1 MATKLEDTLTLE
13 DIKIP
18 GYERVL
24 KVTDDSVGL
33 KAVISIHNL
42 RLCKA
47 AVGGTR
53 IYPYASFDDALYDV
67 LRLSKGMTYKSAVSG
82 SGWGGA
88 KSVIIA
94 DDRRVREDML
104 SAFADAVN
112 LLEGLYICAED
123 VGCTIDDVAT
133 IAKRTPYVLGCPH
146 EKSSGNPA
154 PFTAWGVFRGIQAAC
169 KKCFGTDSLQ
179 GLTVA
184 VQGVGEVGERLA
196 AHLFW
201 HGAKLI
207 ITDLNKNKA
216 ERLARCYGGI
226 AVAPHEIYEQICD
239 VFSPC
244 AMGGVLNPVT
254 IGKLRCQIVAGAAN
268 NSLLSEEDAEEI
280 MKRNILYAPDFV
292 INAGGLINVTE
303 ETMEHGY
310 QPICARDKTDKIYD
324 QLMLIFEIASQ
335 NQISPHMSAKKLA
348 EYRLQ
353 YQVGRRVDPI
363 YLHHAGVSY

>member
-1 MATKLEDTLTLE
+1 MVTKENTLILE
-13 DIKIP
+13 DIKVP

-24 KVTDDSVGL
+24 KVIDDSVGL

-53 IYPYASFDDALYDV
+53 IYPYSSFDDALYDV

-94 DDRRVREDML
+94 DDRRVRQDIL
-104 SAFADAVN
+104 YAFAEALN

-133 IAKRTPYVLGCPH
+133 IAKKTPYVLGCPH
-146 EKSSGNPA
+146 EKSSGDPA

-169 KKCFGTDSLQ
+169 KRCFGSDSVH
-179 GLTVA
+179 GRTIA
-184 VQGVGEVGERLA
+184 IQGVGGVGERLA
-196 AHLFW
+196 AYLFW

-207 ITDLNKNKA
+207 LTDLDRKKA
-216 ERLARCYGGI
+216 SLLARRYGGI
-226 AVAPHEIYEQICD
+226 AVAPHEIYEQECD

-244 AMGGVLNPVT
+244 AMGGVLNPITVAQF
-254 IGKLRCQIVAGAAN
+254 RCRIVAGAAN
-268 NSLLSEEDAEEI
+268 NSLLSEEDAEEL
-280 MKRNILYAPDFV
+280 MKRDILYAPDFV

-310 QPICARDKTDKIYD
+310 QPMHARDKTDKIYD

-335 NQISPHMSAKKLA
+335 NRISPHTSAQKLA

-353 YQVGRRVDPI
+353 YQIGRRVDPI